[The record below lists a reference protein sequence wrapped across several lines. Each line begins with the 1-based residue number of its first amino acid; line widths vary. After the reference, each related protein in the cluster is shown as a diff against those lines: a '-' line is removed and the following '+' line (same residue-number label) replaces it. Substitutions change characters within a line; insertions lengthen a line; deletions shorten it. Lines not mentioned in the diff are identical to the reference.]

1 MLRELREN
9 TNNLM
14 KSEKQEQKEMFSK
27 VIENIKKN
35 QTKIL
40 ELKNIMNE
48 LKNSIEDFNNRLDKT
63 EEKISELKD
72 RSFEMIRSEEQKE
85 KKEWK
90 RMKKVYRI

>member
-1 MLRELREN
+1 
-9 TNNLM
+9 M

-35 QTKIL
+35 QTKML

-48 LKNSIEDFNNRLDKT
+48 LKNSIEDFNNRLDKR
-63 EEKISELKD
+63 EEKINELKD

-85 KKEWK
+85 KKE
-90 RMKKVYRI
+90 